1 MKKYIRLTLCITLF
15 FSALSAHD
23 MQKNKPKHKAYKS
36 EYKKVVKI
44 GNRASKLLLKT
55 LGGNLKK
62 RLKKDGPAGALEFCA
77 TSAAKL
83 TGEVDNK
90 LGKNVSIKRI
100 TLKHRNPANEALGD
114 EKEILQALE
123 ALNKNHIKLPRHLIQ
138 KKADKYIYYK
148 PLVINKGV
156 CLKCHGTNIK
166 PNLAKKIKEYYP
178 TDKAIGYKMGDLR
191 GAIVVT
197 IKR

>member
-1 MKKYIRLTLCITLF
+1 MKRIIY
-15 FSALSAHD
+15 SAIGLVLLVDVLSAKE
-23 MQKNKPKHKAYKS
+23 MQKTGQKPKACKS
-36 EYKKVVKI
+36 EYCKVAKI
-44 GNRASKLLLKT
+44 GKKASRLLLKT

-77 TSAAKL
+77 TNAAKL
-83 TGEVDNK
+83 TGEVNNK

-100 TLKHRNPANEALGD
+100 TLKPRNPANEALGD

-123 ALNKNHIKLPRHLIQ
+123 ALNKNHVKLPRHLIQ
-138 KKADKYIYYK
+138 KRDNEYVYYK
-148 PLVINKGV
+148 PLVIKKGV

-166 PNLAKKIKEYYP
+166 PEIAKKIKEYYP
-178 TDKAIGYKMGDLR
+178 TDRATGYKMGDLR

-197 IKR
+197 IKK